1 MICHLRCIDVVIY
14 KMFSFHLNTGR
25 LCFFLFLSFLLNLFQ
40 FSLNLPL
47 RCEKNNEG
55 IFLTVSSMWA
65 ASPHT
70 FAISK
75 VLHFPPMESFNT
87 WVSLLC
93 LNGTWSLLL
102 SAKAITA
109 CSKKVSDL
117 LMYMASTWVSPTDRV
132 FPSRSDPAKSTKFS
146 LEVTYFVL
154 DSTRECDS
162 M

>member
-1 MICHLRCIDVVIY
+1 MYRRCNLQNVFIPS
-14 KMFSFHLNTGR
+14 KHRTP
-25 LCFFLFLSFLLNLFQ
+25 LFLSVPFLSSFIYFSFLLTYPFAV
-40 FSLNLPL
+40 
-47 RCEKNNEG
+47 ENNEG